1 MTTYPAPG
9 SDVPGAP
16 PALRRGLGPDDG
28 TVVRSAPT
36 RAGVEPG
43 TPALP
48 APGTAVPVGVGPY
61 LPALGLAVAAAVVET
76 GTWRSRRRARRRL
89 T

>member
-28 TVVRSAPT
+28 TVVGSAPT
-36 RAGVEPG
+36 PA
-43 TPALP
+43 TPEDGGRALP
-48 APGTAVPVGVGPY
+48 APPTAVLAGVGPY
-61 LPALGLAVAAAVVET
+61 LPALGLAVAAAVVEAA
-76 GTWRSRRRARRRL
+76 TWRARRATCGRL